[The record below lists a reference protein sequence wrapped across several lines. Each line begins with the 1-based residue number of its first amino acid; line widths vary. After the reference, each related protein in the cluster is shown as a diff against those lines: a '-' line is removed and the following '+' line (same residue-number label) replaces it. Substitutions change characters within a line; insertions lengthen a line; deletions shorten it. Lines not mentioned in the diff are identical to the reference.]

1 MNATRRFVALTA
13 ALLAVGG
20 MLFAAGDQEP
30 AAETTETGALQVE
43 FWHSW
48 APEGVQGTVL
58 QNLMNEFNEANDG
71 EIYVIPIFMGERRNE
86 KIAASLAAGDPPDIA
101 WISGAGQQY
110 YEADQLI
117 SMDKVYGEYIDRDD
131 IIESMLID
139 QQYLGTDITL
149 PFENSNLG
157 LLYDKQKLTEAG
169 IEHPGS
175 DLGDG
180 WTWDEFINAAAQF
193 SDPENGT
200 YGWEPRVN
208 GAVLSLI
215 FWQLGGEWVSDD
227 LRTNLIVSDEE
238 MRSKMIEALE
248 LIDRML
254 WEDRITS
261 NDVGDQGFGNF
272 DMAFEITGP
281 WDIARNLEPF
291 GGNYPVDRLG
301 VAPVPVIPGSQPIS
315 YWYQKALALFSTND
329 RQEDAA
335 LQFVSWFY
343 SPEIHARWSSEAGY
357 LPVTYSASEHPIW
370 RETVETYPQFQ
381 VFADMA
387 EIMRDLPQ
395 GLPLGD
401 RGGMLDAVRFQE
413 LTPEAAVARY
423 VEDAQIQLDDFW
435 ARQDD

>member
-1 MNATRRFVALTA
+1 
-13 ALLAVGG
+13 
-20 MLFAAGDQEP
+20 
-30 AAETTETGALQVE
+30 
-43 FWHSW
+43 
-48 APEGVQGTVL
+48 
-58 QNLMNEFNEANDG
+58 
-71 EIYVIPIFMGERRNE
+71 
-86 KIAASLAAGDPPDIA
+86 
-101 WISGAGQQY
+101 
-110 YEADQLI
+110 
-117 SMDKVYGEYIDRDD
+117 
-131 IIESMLID
+131 
-139 QQYLGTDITL
+139 
-149 PFENSNLG
+149 
-157 LLYDKQKLTEAG
+157 
-169 IEHPGS
+169 
-175 DLGDG
+175 
-180 WTWDEFINAAAQF
+180 
-193 SDPENGT
+193 
-200 YGWEPRVN
+200 VN